1 MNFDYIE
8 FIEES
13 YEDLITISDYS
24 GMITLQESML
34 PIQESFFDT
43 LKNGIISLG
52 RRIIGFIRT
61 AKTRFVEFIQGLM
74 SKTAQKQKEIKE
86 KAIEKANKE
95 NKNNTPP
102 KQKAKPQ
109 GKADDD
115 EYYRL
120 IEQQGKLDADMDDA
134 AGYMNIINFY
144 KRLDKRRIDVDI
156 EQLLQSG
163 ISGFDLKQSSDLY
176 NKILSSINNLTFN
189 MDSFKKVV
197 LNKANE
203 ILSSINEIQKN
214 INNIS
219 ISDGEENPD
228 DNKMADIDKRIK
240 DMNAVLDDLLRDGL
254 SSPTPNQQPQTK
266 INVDMSKDNIIIAM
280 NNTEKYINDL
290 KEQLGQVLSKT
301 IKLPLTQENINKI
314 CSLHKEDL
322 FTKYTNSVDK
332 VVDEAD
338 ATCDQI
344 DKIVQQV
351 VAQVCKNYSISDKN
365 NEAFGVMKNTAGPV
379 TRFIKGIA
387 QQYNTALF
395 KTSRGIQENMEI
407 IINYSHGITQIALN
421 LSRAVHSL
429 NHIRIKKL

>member
-13 YEDLITISDYS
+13 YEDLITISNYS

-52 RRIIGFIRT
+52 RRIIGFVRT

-102 KQKAKPQ
+102 KQKSKPQ
-109 GKADDD
+109 EKAEDD
-115 EYYRL
+115 EWYRL

-144 KRLDKRRIDVDI
+144 KRLDKRRIDVNID
-156 EQLLQSG
+156 EVLQSG

-176 NKILSSINNLTFN
+176 NKILSSVNNLTFN

-214 INNIS
+214 LNNIN
-219 ISDGEENPD
+219 ISDGEEKSD
-228 DNKMADIDKRIK
+228 EGEMADIDKRIK
-240 DMNAVLDDLLRDGL
+240 DMNAVLDDLLGNT
-254 SSPTPNQQPQTK
+254 SSNSTQQSSTK

-322 FTKYTNSVDK
+322 FTKYTNSVNK

-351 VAQVCKNYSISDKN
+351 VSQVCKNYSISDKN

-395 KTSRGIQENMEI
+395 KTTRGIQENTTI

-429 NHIRIKKL
+429 NQIHIKQL